1 MASVLVNTR
10 KGVIMEKLYYELP
23 RDSRNVPVN
32 VLQPIDTMAVP
43 VGASSTLINT
53 FEDGVEV
60 LRIVA
65 TVNCHIEFG
74 PAPIATTSSMFMPA
88 GVVEYFQRKPGHV
101 IAVIQ
106 SATAGMVY
114 ISSMG

>member
-1 MASVLVNTR
+1 MD
-10 KGVIMEKLYYELP
+10 KLYYELP

-32 VLQPIDTMAVP
+32 VLQPIDTLAVP
-43 VGASSTLINT
+43 IGATATLINS

-65 TVNCHIEFG
+65 TVNCHLEFG
-74 PAPIATTSSMFMPA
+74 PAPIATTSSMFLPA
-88 GVVEYFQRKPGHV
+88 GVVEYFQRKPGCV
-101 IAVIQ
+101 VSVIQ
-106 SATAGMVY
+106 NTSAGMLY